1 MFIHD
6 AILEQL
12 TCGDT
17 QISAGE
23 LRITINNLM
32 KSSGIAPSTGLQAQ
46 FQVNRNL
53 VLCCSYLS

>member
-23 LRITINNLM
+23 LQTSIDNLM
-32 KSSGIAPSTGLQAQ
+32 KSSGTAHSTGLQTQ
-46 FQVNRNL
+46 FQVKIF
-53 VLCCSYLS
+53 